1 MKKRE
6 EIFML
11 KINLGGTCG
20 NSKWRNELIEKLDK
34 KIEYRNPVVKNG
46 TWKYNKKIKLK
57 KENDMRECDY
67 LVYVITPKQKG
78 FSSIA
83 SAVDYSNKV
92 PKKVIFCILKE
103 YENEKFEG
111 HQLESINYVED
122 IIKNNG
128 GLILENLDQI
138 AEFLNNKC

>member
-1 MKKRE
+1 
-6 EIFML
+6 ML

-34 KIEYRNPVVKNG
+34 KIEYRNPIVKNG
-46 TWKYNKKIKLK
+46 TWKYNKTIKLK
-57 KENDMRECDY
+57 KENDMKECDY

-103 YENEKFEG
+103 YENEKFV
-111 HQLESINYVED
+111 LYT
-122 IIKNNG
+122 
-128 GLILENLDQI
+128 LL
-138 AEFLNNKC
+138 

>member
-1 MKKRE
+1 
-6 EIFML
+6 ML

-34 KIEYRNPVVKNG
+34 KIEYRNPIVKNG
-46 TWKYNKKIKLK
+46 TWKYNKTIKLK
-57 KENDMRECDY
+57 KENDMKECDY

-128 GLILENLDQI
+128 IWNEYIHVKISLFILEI
-138 AEFLNNKC
+138 SV

>member
-1 MKKRE
+1 
-6 EIFML
+6 ML

-20 NSKWRNELIEKLDK
+20 NSKWRNELIEKLNK

-46 TWKYNKKIKLK
+46 TWKYNKTIKLK
-57 KENDMRECDY
+57 KEND
-67 LVYVITPKQKG
+67 I
-78 FSSIA
+78 
-83 SAVDYSNKV
+83 
-92 PKKVIFCILKE
+92 
-103 YENEKFEG
+103 
-111 HQLESINYVED
+111 

>member
-1 MKKRE
+1 
-6 EIFML
+6 ML

-34 KIEYRNPVVKNG
+34 KIEYRNPIVKNG
-46 TWKYNKKIKLK
+46 TWKYNKTIKLK
-57 KENDMRECDY
+57 KENDMKECDY

-92 PKKVIFCILKE
+92 PKKVIFCILTSFILKTMP
-103 YENEKFEG
+103 
-111 HQLESINYVED
+111 D